1 LAACGVGE
9 SARYFARTS
18 RRTQPGSQR
27 WAGRRQA
34 AAADRYRQ
42 GDCEYGNEFLASKVG
57 DQRNQ
62 FPPEQAQ
69 SVVAEI
75 FRGPAC
81 GRDSRI
87 FVPLCGKSLD
97 VDWLLSNGHRVA
109 GAELSELAV
118 AQLFANLEL
127 EPSVEDIGGLRRYTA
142 GNLEV
147 FVGNIF
153 DLSRELLGPVDATYD
168 RAALVALPAAVRARY
183 AAQLRAIT
191 NDAPQLLICF
201 EYDQSVLAGPPF
213 SVTGDEVNRCYGG
226 GYAGVDVPGGL
237 KGKCAAS
244 EVVWLLQHT

>member
-1 LAACGVGE
+1 MGGVGVKPRRRIAI
-9 SARYFARTS
+9 ARETANMEANFWHQKWATNEINFHQSKPNPLLLKYFEA
-18 RRTQPGSQR
+18 
-27 WAGRRQA
+27 
-34 AAADRYRQ
+34 
-42 GDCEYGNEFLASKVG
+42 LH
-57 DQRNQ
+57 
-62 FPPEQAQ
+62 
-69 SVVAEI
+69 
-75 FRGPAC
+75 C

-127 EPSVEDIGGLRRYTA
+127 KPSVEDIGGLRRYTA

-213 SVTGDEVNRCYGG
+213 SVTGGEVNRCYGG
-226 GYAGVDVPGGL
+226 GYRLTRLAVVDVPGGL
-237 KGKCAAS
+237 KGKCAVS
-244 EVVWLLQHT
+244 EVVWLLQNA